1 MKKMTG
7 SEYKKMME
15 ADWDAFLNV
24 TGAYVDAQEVTIN
37 GMEEN
42 EFQGE
47 VPDDAI
53 VRVYSGAIM
62 ADQDIDLSFQL
73 FVTRWLNAQNTQRFV
88 VSIQK
93 QKHEQW
99 EALLRENTWIKVK

>member
-7 SEYKKMME
+7 LEYKKMME
-15 ADWDAFLNV
+15 ADWDAFLSV

-53 VRVYSGAIM
+53 VRIYSGAIM

-73 FVTRWLNAQNTQRFV
+73 FVTRWLNAQNTLNFV
-88 VSIQK
+88 IAIQK